1 MKRYFW
7 IICQCKSV
15 RCHDLLQANQLLASR
30 CAQLSSVHVH
40 FYSELLKCLITAVIP
55 VITGIIQP
63 ELEAFQLQ
71 RQNMCHNRAKKKK
84 KEELR
89 NVCCVFLDLN
99 ALLIIDVVWLELPVV

>member
-40 FYSELLKCLITAVIP
+40 FYSELLKCLITAVRP

-84 KEELR
+84 RRVKK
-89 NVCCVFLDLN
+89 C
-99 ALLIIDVVWLELPVV
+99 LLCLFRLERIADY